1 MYDAAVI
8 VLVAAGG
15 QHVVVTAILIDDL
28 VLLAE
33 CSREHEWE
41 GTRTFMHFREVVP
54 TTPPE
59 MPTGGDLISNGPM
72 RAPVLRLIAWAASS
86 SGGA

>member
-8 VLVAAGG
+8 VRVAAGG

-41 GTRTFMHFREVVP
+41 GLRHLGTSVKWYHHAA
-54 TTPPE
+54 
-59 MPTGGDLISNGPM
+59 GDAHG
-72 RAPVLRLIAWAASS
+72 R
-86 SGGA
+86 